1 MIDRSEWIEKR
12 KQISSRDLKN
22 EQIARRVLPFLKA
35 SSCIGYFYPVRQ
47 EADIFSLRDPGWTF
61 VLPRVLD
68 KTKMAFYDSTIL
80 KPGGFGI
87 PEPVS
92 DEEIVPDVL
101 VIPLLVFCD
110 GYRIGYGGGYYDRY
124 LEKHPECLR
133 IGIAFDEQEGQFEP
147 ESWDQRL
154 DWIITPTR
162 TLHYDR
168 NGQ

>member
-1 MIDRSEWIEKR
+1 M
-12 KQISSRDLKN
+12 
-22 EQIARRVLPFLKA
+22 
-35 SSCIGYFYPVRQ
+35 
-47 EADIFSLRDPGWTF
+47 
-61 VLPRVLD
+61 
-68 KTKMAFYDSTIL
+68 L